1 MAPPDSTPFPLVK
14 LHAIADQR
22 QSWVALDVRVLAGQA
37 NATDTLHQLF
47 DGSALLTALA
57 PLDCVLHVAAPAD
70 LSDALLAL
78 LPPHRVV
85 LAFDAASLAD
95 GAAAK
100 RAAALHEAGYR
111 LLVDIGDPQAAAADA
126 ARIGAADADA
136 AQAGAAGVA
145 AAAQV
150 AATPAAVALPLSLR
164 ARARDCRHGAPPPNA
179 LATLFG
185 PHLAYHVDSAARFDA
200 CALAGFAWFSGD
212 YALRPAATAT
222 SHDGTSRKRL
232 LALLGL
238 LSRDAD
244 ARELETVLKQDPAL
258 AYQLLKV
265 VNSAAFALSMPITGF
280 VHAINV
286 LGRRQLQRWLQ
297 LLLYARQQ
305 DDGLAH
311 PLLPEAARRAA
322 QMEALCKAAG
332 GDRDAQDLAF
342 MAGVFSLLD
351 VLLGMPMAEIVGA
364 LSIAPAVAEA
374 LLARTGALG
383 RLLGLVDAATP
394 DAGQLAEAGID
405 TALWWRSTLD
415 ACHWAIQVSRNV

>member
-1 MAPPDSTPFPLVK
+1 MAPPEFTPFPLVQ
-14 LHAIADQR
+14 LDAIADHR
-22 QSWVALDVRVLAGQA
+22 QAWVALGVRVHAREGS
-37 NATDTLHQLF
+37 ATDALHQLF
-47 DGSALLTALA
+47 DRADLLAALA

-85 LAFDAASLAD
+85 LAFDAAGLAD

-100 RAAALHEAGYR
+100 RAVALQETGYR
-111 LLVDIGDPQAAAADA
+111 VLVDVGDAQAAAGPADD
-126 ARIGAADADA
+126 G
-136 AQAGAAGVA
+136 AGA
-145 AAAQV
+145 
-150 AATPAAVALPLSLR
+150 AATPAAAALPLALR
-164 ARARDCRHGAPPPNA
+164 ARARDCRLGAPRPNA

-200 CALAGFAWFSGD
+200 CALAGFAWFSGA
-212 YALRPAATAT
+212 YATDPAGAATA
-222 SHDGTSRKRL
+222 SDGTSRKRL

-305 DDGLAH
+305 DDGVAN

-351 VLLGMPMAEIVGA
+351 VLLGMPMAEIVAA
-364 LSIAPAVAEA
+364 LSLAPAVADA

-383 RLLGLVDAATP
+383 LLLRLVEKPVRDAAL
-394 DAGQLAEAGID
+394 LAEAGID
-405 TALWWRSTLD
+405 GAAWWQTQLD
-415 ACHWAIQVSRNV
+415 ASHWAIQVSRNV